1 MKKVI
6 LFAALTT
13 MLAGTIVSCG
23 KSTKGK
29 MDGDWKVDSYKE
41 TSTYTNGS
49 GTSTSTTT
57 IEGTSITNSNTSG
70 GTTTTSTGTVDVA
83 TWNIK
88 KDGTWERELS
98 FTFVGSGVT
107 TKTTAKSSGNWDF
120 QGGVGEFKKNE
131 RVVFSTLSE
140 TSTQIVT
147 IGGLSTTDTDT
158 ETYLDG
164 ESTEIYVI
172 TESKKK
178 ELAMEAKKSNTS
190 SSSGSSSDTNTTDTS
205 VKLTLE

>member
-41 TSTYTNGS
+41 TSSSTNGS

-57 IEGTSITNSNTSG
+57 IEGTSITSATTSG
-70 GTTTTSTGTVDVA
+70 GNTTTTTGTVDVA

-107 TKTTAKSSGNWDF
+107 TKTTAKGSGNWDF
-120 QGGVGEFKKNE
+120 EGGVGEFKKNE

-140 TSTQIVT
+140 TTTQTMTVGSVSNT
-147 IGGLSTTDTDT
+147 STDTD
-158 ETYLDG
+158 TYLDG
-164 ESTEIYVI
+164 ENTQIYVI

-190 SSSGSSSDTNTTDTS
+190 TSSGSSSDTETS
-205 VKLTLE
+205 DITVKLTLE